1 MRSRGFLAALG
12 MTLAPAL
19 FAGSQVTAKKAALA
33 TTSPVTTQVGLRI
46 LQNGGNAAD
55 AAVAIGFALGVV
67 QPHAAG
73 LGGGGFL
80 VYFDAKTKGVWAL
93 DFREAAPGAAKPD
106 MFKAR
111 SARLGPISAGVPGTV
126 AGLAALH
133 ERFGSQPWRALVAPA
148 AALARGGVKVDADV
162 AAAIVAAKSERHIE
176 QFKST
181 AALIDKKRGDALVQ
195 PDLAATLDRLGERGA
210 RDFYD
215 GELARRLVDAVRAGG
230 GILTDRD
237 LHEYAAAWRSPIR
250 IAFRNHAICMPPP
263 PSTGAFVVAEAMNIL
278 GGYALDPS
286 AKTFHY
292 LAEAERRAALDRDR
306 YLGDPDQGRLPWRE
320 LLSEERAKAWRA
332 TIDPNRVTPNAM
344 LVEPAPASAPATET
358 GHTAHYSIYDAQGNA
373 ASVTLTLDDD
383 FGGGFVVPGLG
394 FALNDAMHD
403 FTSVTAN
410 ALGPSR
416 RPASS
421 LSPTIVLRDGIP
433 LLIEGTSGGVTI
445 PTTMLQIIL
454 RSVVFTQPLADA
466 IAAPRFHQDAAVED
480 ILYERDRAPRAIV
493 DALMAMG
500 HGVRATDSIG
510 NVSAVGVYGER
521 IFAVADPR
529 HGGAAGGY

>member
-1 MRSRGFLAALG
+1 MRRLLAFAFLIVASPLI
-12 MTLAPAL
+12 
-19 FAGSQVTAKKAALA
+19 AGSEVVAKKAALA
-33 TTSPVTTQVGLRI
+33 TTSPVTTQLGLRI

-55 AAVAIGFALGVV
+55 AAVAIGLALGVV

-80 VYFDAKTKGVWAL
+80 VYWDAKTKGVWAL
-93 DFREAAPGAAKPD
+93 DFREAAPLAIKPD
-106 MFKAR
+106 SFKSR
-111 SARLGPISAGVPGTV
+111 SARLGPIGAGVPGTV
-126 AGLAALH
+126 AGMTALH
-133 ERFGSQPWRALVAPA
+133 ERFGSQPWRTLVAPA
-148 AALARGGVKVDADV
+148 VALARDGVKVDGET
-162 AAAIVAAKSERHIE
+162 AAAFASASAERQIE

-181 AALIDKKRGDALVQ
+181 AALLMKDGKAPAAGATLIQ
-195 PDLAATLDRLGERGA
+195 SDLAAVLERLGEKGG

-215 GELARRLVDAVRAGG
+215 GEVARRLVDAVRAGG
-230 GILTDRD
+230 GIITDRD
-237 LHEYAAAWRSPIR
+237 LKDYAAEWRAPIR
-250 IAFRNHAICMPPP
+250 INFRKHDICMPPP
-263 PSTGAFVVAEAMNIL
+263 PSTGAFLIAEAMNIL
-278 GGYALDPS
+278 GGFQLDPT

-292 LAEAERRAALDRDR
+292 LAEAERRASLDRDR
-306 YLGDPDQGRLPWRE
+306 YLGDPDQTRIPWRE
-320 LLSEERAKAWRA
+320 LLSEERAKLWRA
-332 TIDPNRVTPNAM
+332 TIDPNRVTPNVM
-344 LVEPAPASAPATET
+344 LTEPAAPTESA
-358 GHTAHYSIYDAQGNA
+358 HTAHFSIYDAMGNA

-403 FTSVTAN
+403 FTATTAN
-410 ALGPSR
+410 AIGPSR

-421 LSPTIVLRDGIP
+421 LSPAIVLRDGIP
-433 LLIEGTSGGVTI
+433 LLIEGSSGGGMI

-466 IAAPRFHQDAAVED
+466 IAAPRFHQDASSED
-480 ILYERDRAPRAIV
+480 LVYERGRAPREVLA
-493 DALMAMG
+493 ALQAMG
-500 HGVRATDSIG
+500 HGVRAVDSIG

>member
-1 MRSRGFLAALG
+1 MKRTGFLAALG
-12 MTLAPAL
+12 MTLALPAI
-19 FAGSQVTAKKAALA
+19 AGSQVTAKKAALA
-33 TTSPVTTQVGLRI
+33 TTSPVTTQLGLRV
-46 LQNGGNAAD
+46 LQSGGNAAD

-93 DFREAAPGAAKPD
+93 DFREVAPGAAKPD
-106 MFKAR
+106 MFKSR
-111 SARLGPISAGVPGTV
+111 SARLGPIGAGVPGTV

-162 AAAIVAAKSERHIE
+162 AAAIVAATSERHIE
-176 QFKST
+176 QFKSS
-181 AALIDKKRGDALVQ
+181 APLLAKKRGDTLVQ
-195 PDLAATLDRLGERGA
+195 ADLAATLDRLGERGA

-230 GILTDRD
+230 GIFTDRD
-237 LHEYAAAWRSPIR
+237 LHDYAAAWRSPIR
-250 IAFRNHAICMPPP
+250 IAFRKHDICMPPP
-263 PSTGAFVVAEAMNIL
+263 PSTGAFVVAEALNIL
-278 GGYALDPS
+278 GGFGLDPT

-306 YLGDPDQGRLPWRE
+306 YLGDPDQGRLPWRD

-332 TIDPNRVTPNAM
+332 TIDPSHVTPNVM
-344 LVEPAPASAPATET
+344 LAEPAAATET
-358 GHTAHYSIYDAQGNA
+358 AHTAHYSIYDAQGNA

-421 LSPTIVLRDGIP
+421 LTPTIVLRDGIP
-433 LLIEGTSGGVTI
+433 LLIEGTSGGATI

-466 IAAPRFHQDAAVED
+466 IAAPRFHQDASAED
-480 ILYERDRAPRAIV
+480 MLYERSRAPHAIV
-493 DALMAMG
+493 EALMAMG
-500 HGVRATDSIG
+500 HGVRAVDSIG

-529 HGGAAGGY
+529 HGGAAGGH

>member
-1 MRSRGFLAALG
+1 MKRLLPLLLAI
-12 MTLAPAL
+12 APAA

-33 TTSPVTTQVGLRI
+33 TTSPVTTQLGLRV
-46 LQNGGNAAD
+46 LQSGGNAAD

-93 DFREAAPGAAKPD
+93 DFREAAPLAAKSD
-106 MFKAR
+106 MFKSR
-111 SARLGPISAGVPGTV
+111 SARVGPIGAAVPGTV

-148 AALARGGVKVDADV
+148 AALARGGVTVDADV
-162 AAAIVAAKSERHIE
+162 AAAIDAAKNERHIE

-181 AALIDKKRGDALVQ
+181 VPLLQKKRGQTLVQ
-195 PDLAATLDRLGERGA
+195 GDLAATLDRLGERGA

-230 GILTDRD
+230 GIFVDRD
-237 LHEYAAAWRSPIR
+237 LHDYAAEWRSPIR
-250 IAFRNHAICMPPP
+250 IAFRKHDICMPPP
-263 PSTGAFVVAEAMNIL
+263 PSTGAFVIAEALNIL
-278 GGYALDPS
+278 AGYGLDPS

-292 LAEAERRAALDRDR
+292 LAEAERRAAHDRDR
-306 YLGDPDQGRLPWRE
+306 YLGDPDQGRIPWRE

-332 TIDPNRVTPNAM
+332 TINPNRVTPNSI
-344 LVEPAPASAPATET
+344 LNEPAAATESA
-358 GHTAHYSIYDAQGNA
+358 HTAHFSIYDAMGNA

-403 FTSVTAN
+403 FTATTAN

-421 LSPTIVLRDGIP
+421 LSPAIVLRDGIP
-433 LLIEGTSGGVTI
+433 LLVEGTSGGDTI

-466 IAAPRFHQDAAVED
+466 IAAPRFHQDASVED
-480 ILYERDRAPRAIV
+480 MLYEHDRAPKSIV
-493 DALMAMG
+493 DALIAMG
-500 HGVRATDSIG
+500 HGVRAVDSIG

>member
-1 MRSRGFLAALG
+1 MNVRRSLAALA
-12 MTLAPAL
+12 TTLLAPAL
-19 FAGSQVTAKKAALA
+19 FAGSQVVAKKAALA
-33 TTSPVTTQVGLRI
+33 TTSPVTTQLGLRV
-46 LQNGGNAAD
+46 LQGGGNAAD

-80 VYFDAKTKGVWAL
+80 VYWDAKTKGVWAL
-93 DFREAAPGAAKPD
+93 DFREAGPGAIKPD
-106 MFKAR
+106 AFKAR
-111 SARLGPISAGVPGTV
+111 SARLGPIGAGVPGTV

-148 AALARGGVKVDADV
+148 AALARDGVKVDADV
-162 AAAIVAAKSERHIE
+162 AAAIAGAIAERHIE

-181 AALIDKKRGDALVQ
+181 APLMQKKLGETLTQ
-195 PDLAATLDRLGERGA
+195 PELAATLDRLGERGA

-215 GELARRLVDAVRAGG
+215 GELARKLVDAVRAGG

-237 LHEYAAAWRSPIR
+237 LHDYAAAWRAPIR
-250 IAFRNHAICMPPP
+250 INFHKHDICMPPP
-263 PSTGAFVVAEAMNIL
+263 PSTGAFVVAEALNIL
-278 GGYALDPS
+278 GGVALDPS

-306 YLGDPDQGRLPWRE
+306 YLGDPEQVRIPWRE

-332 TIDPNRVTPNAM
+332 GIDPNRVTPNVM
-344 LVEPAPASAPATET
+344 LAEPATPAATET
-358 GHTAHYSIYDAQGNA
+358 AHTAHYSIYDAMGNA

-403 FTSVTAN
+403 FTSSTAN
-410 ALGPSR
+410 AIGPSR

-421 LSPTIVLRDGIP
+421 LSPAIVLRDGIP
-433 LLIEGTSGGVTI
+433 LLIEGTSGGATI

-454 RSVVFTQPLADA
+454 RSIVFTQPLADA
-466 IAAPRFHQDAAVED
+466 ISAPRFHQDASAED
-480 ILYERDRAPRAIV
+480 MLYEQERAPREV
-493 DALMAMG
+493 LEALKAMG
-500 HGVRATDSIG
+500 HGVRAVDSIG

>member
-1 MRSRGFLAALG
+1 MRIPGFLASLG

-19 FAGSQVTAKKAALA
+19 FAGSQVTAHKAALA
-33 TTSPVTTQVGLRI
+33 TTSPVTTQLGLRI
-46 LQNGGNAAD
+46 LQGGGNAAD

-80 VYFDAKTKGVWAL
+80 VYFDAKTKGVWTL
-93 DFREAAPGAAKPD
+93 DFREAAPLAAKPD
-106 MFKAR
+106 MFKSR
-111 SARLGPISAGVPGTV
+111 SARLGPIGAGVPGTV

-148 AALARGGVKVDADV
+148 AALARGGIKVDAEV
-162 AAAIVAAKSERHIE
+162 AAAIIAAKDERHIE

-181 AALIDKKRGDALVQ
+181 APLLDKKRGDKLVQ
-195 PDLAATLDRLGERGA
+195 LDLAATLDRLGERGA
-210 RDFYD
+210 HDFYD
-215 GELARRLVDAVRAGG
+215 GELARRLVDTVRAGG
-230 GILTDRD
+230 GIFVDRD
-237 LHEYAAAWRSPIR
+237 LREYSAEWRAPIR
-250 IAFRNHAICMPPP
+250 IAFRKHDICMPPP
-263 PSTGAFVVAEAMNIL
+263 PSTGAFVIAEAMNIL
-278 GGYALDPS
+278 AGFPLDPS

-292 LAEAERRAALDRDR
+292 LAEAERRAAIDRDR

-320 LLSEERAKAWRA
+320 LLSEERAKQWRA
-332 TIDPNRVTPNAM
+332 TINPNRVTPTVTLA
-344 LVEPAPASAPATET
+344 EPAAATET
-358 GHTAHYSIYDAQGNA
+358 AHTAHYSIYDEHGNA

-394 FALNDAMHD
+394 FALNDALHD
-403 FTSVTAN
+403 FTGTTAN
-410 ALGPSR
+410 SVGPSR

-421 LSPTIVLRDGIP
+421 LSPAIVLRDGIP
-433 LLIEGTSGGVTI
+433 LLIEGTSGGATI

-454 RSVVFTQPLADA
+454 RSIVFTQPLADA
-466 IAAPRFHQDAAVED
+466 IAAPRFHQDASVED
-480 ILYERDRAPRAIV
+480 LLYERTRAPKPIV
-493 DALMAMG
+493 DALLAMG
-500 HGVRATDSIG
+500 HGVRATESIG

>member
-1 MRSRGFLAALG
+1 MRTWGVLAALG
-12 MTLAPAL
+12 MTLASSAI
-19 FAGSQVTAKKAALA
+19 AGSQVIAKKAALA
-33 TTSPVTTQVGLRI
+33 TTSPVTTQLGLRV
-46 LQNGGNAAD
+46 LQDGGNAAD
-55 AAVAIGFALGVV
+55 AAVAIGLALGVV

-80 VYFDAKTKGVWAL
+80 VYWDAKTKGVWAL
-93 DFREAAPGAAKPD
+93 DFREAAPNAIKAD
-106 MFKAR
+106 TFKSR
-111 SARLGPISAGVPGTV
+111 SARVGPIGAGVPGTV

-133 ERFGSQPWRALVAPA
+133 ERFGTQPWRALVAPA

-162 AAAIVAAKSERHIE
+162 AAAIAGASAERHID

-181 AALIDKKRGDALVQ
+181 VPLLQKKLGETLVQ

-210 RDFYD
+210 KDFYD

-230 GILTDRD
+230 GIITDRD
-237 LHEYAAAWRSPIR
+237 LRDYAAAWRAPIR
-250 IAFRNHAICMPPP
+250 INFRKHDICMPPP
-263 PSTGAFVVAEAMNIL
+263 PSTGAFVVAESLNIL
-278 GGYALDPS
+278 GGIALDPS

-306 YLGDPDQGRLPWRE
+306 YLGDPEQVRIPWRE
-320 LLSEERAKAWRA
+320 LLSEDRAKLWRS
-332 TIDPNRVTPNAM
+332 TIDPNRVTPNVM
-344 LVEPAPASAPATET
+344 LAEPAAPATET
-358 GHTAHYSIYDAQGNA
+358 AHTAHFSIYDAMGNA

-403 FTSVTAN
+403 FTSSTAN
-410 ALGPSR
+410 AIGPSR

-421 LSPTIVLRDGIP
+421 LSPAIVLRDGIP
-433 LLIEGTSGGVTI
+433 LLIEGTSGGATI

-466 IAAPRFHQDAAVED
+466 IAAPRFHQDATSED
-480 ILYERDRAPRAIV
+480 MLYERDRAPRAV
-493 DALMAMG
+493 LEALKAMG
-500 HGVRATDSIG
+500 HGVRATESIG